1 MWDAWMVRIGG
12 DRRSGRSVAD
22 PCEASR
28 LVGVT
33 RFGPG
38 GRYRGPG
45 GCQIARWT
53 ATRAPPALRIPR
65 TRPESV
71 SLIEF
76 IRDRAQLSLWEKRRQ
91 MATYLAFHEVDDVK
105 HWLSSPKRD
114 EVFGPL
120 GITTRTFQD
129 PQGSKRVGMIVE
141 IPDFA
146 AFQAFMQ
153 TDPAAEAMKHDGVHA
168 DTLVILAEG

>member
-1 MWDAWMVRIGG
+1 LIKLIH
-12 DRRSGRSVAD
+12 D
-22 PCEASR
+22 P
-28 LVGVT
+28 
-33 RFGPG
+33 
-38 GRYRGPG
+38 
-45 GCQIARWT
+45 
-53 ATRAPPALRIPR
+53 
-65 TRPESV
+65 
-71 SLIEF
+71 
-76 IRDRAQLSLWEKRRQ
+76 AQLSLCEREGTL
-91 MATYLAFHEVDDVK
+91 ATYLAFHEVDDVN

-146 AFQAFMQ
+146 AFQEFMQ
-153 TDPAAEAMKHDGVHA
+153 TDPAAEAMTHDGVHA